1 MWTPCPRNQHAYSC
15 CRSRNP
21 SYLPDLAS
29 GNHARGSRDIV
40 VSKIR
45 HGAFSTFCRRI
56 LRGGYTA
63 WRILRSGTKEGP
75 AGWSFDPSAEGAMA
89 TARPPLPLLICPS
102 LSFCHLTAVALRVVT
117 YSSRRSL
124 IVRTL
129 CQRREEW
136 DYDPPAVLTGNFYWL
151 PFFVSDRRWSSYR
164 TLYQVGW
171 ASIIKALRSF
181 HLCLGVRQYTTAHRV
196 LMHKK
201 QDSWSRLDFLIREW
215 VRSTLTSV

>member
-1 MWTPCPRNQHAYSC
+1 MVSDHRVQNGPQATSTFLSARFLSIRAVIIEECLVLNFLIFLEEGWLKHSNTIITFLMWTPCPRNQHAYSC

-75 AGWSFDPSAEGAMA
+75 AGWSFNPSAEGAMA

-136 DYDPPAVLTGNFYWL
+136 DYDPPAVLTGNFY
-151 PFFVSDRRWSSYR
+151 
-164 TLYQVGW
+164 
-171 ASIIKALRSF
+171 
-181 HLCLGVRQYTTAHRV
+181 
-196 LMHKK
+196 
-201 QDSWSRLDFLIREW
+201 
-215 VRSTLTSV
+215 